1 MGKMDYARGEINKEE
16 YQTGHFIDEK
26 VSIMRKNNL
35 LIINASFIAERR

>member
-1 MGKMDYARGEINKEE
+1 MDYARGEINKEE
-16 YQTGHFIDEK
+16 YQETGHFIDEK